1 MPYTINKFNNEPLV
15 VLEDGT
21 IDTTTSL
28 GLVGRNYV
36 GYGETQNENFLWLLE
51 NFANDAPPARPLAG
65 QTWFNTTTGV
75 NSLNVYTGTNW
86 SPVGNASV
94 SATAPSNPSSGQLW
108 VDSDTNQLS
117 IYLNDN
123 WQFVGP
129 EGVAGFGITRARS
142 GTLIDSTLVARP
154 VTFLTVNDVNVG
166 VISATAFTIDPGHG
180 ILGFSNIAAGLNLN
194 SAMVVKGNLMGN
206 AASASSLLNTRLIND
221 VPFDG
226 TANVTIK
233 ASTTNKL
240 IKGAYLTGN
249 DFDGSTEVT
258 LAVDASSANVASKV
272 VARNSSGGFAAGI
285 ITADL
290 AGNVTTNTGTSTF
303 NVVQANEFIGAVLT
317 GNSSTTTRLK
327 TARKI
332 NNVSFDGTADITV
345 TASAETATGTFLNPT
360 VTLSGLTRVGT
371 LEVLHV
377 ADAGVFVG
385 GSDNLNLYSN
395 SGTGIRSQDELSIN
409 VKDVDN
415 AGGYADLRF
424 MPAAR
429 SLALSGDNL
438 ASIAPNVT
446 ETINL
451 GHLNRLF
458 DKVYAN
464 DFIGNAST
472 ATAAVTATNIA
483 GGAAG
488 SIPYQTATG
497 VTELLPAG
505 TAGYVLRAGAG
516 GTISWSEL
524 SLERLTAGDYIKYT
538 GTGTPTYYNTMLPL
552 TINVDATSA
561 NTASKVVARD
571 SSGNFSAGTIT
582 AALSGNAATAT
593 KLATA
598 RKINNVDF
606 DGSADITIQAVDP
619 NKVSKAGD
627 TMTGFL
633 TLSGTPTSALHATT
647 KQYVD
652 TRIPVYTF
660 TTGNTEYTYGYTNQ
674 VGSWNNSYNWVDVYP
689 PAGKTMANL
698 QAFIPSIA
706 VIHYAGGVN
715 GDDSMRCTW
724 ANLGDRIRIWVQN
737 TEQRSTPAANWLAVW
752 S

>member
-51 NFANDAPPARPLAG
+51 NFANDAPPSRPLPG
-65 QTWFNTTTGV
+65 QTWFNTTAGV
-75 NSLNVYTGTNW
+75 NSLNVYTGTAW

-94 SATAPSNPSSGQLW
+94 SKTAPDNPSAGQLW

-129 EGVAGFGITRARS
+129 EGVAGFGVTRARS
-142 GTLIDSTLVARP
+142 GTLVDASLVTHP
-154 VTFLTVNDVNVG
+154 VTFLTVNDINVG
-166 VISATAFTIDPGHG
+166 VISATSFTIDPGHG
-180 ILGFSNIAAGLNLN
+180 ILGFSNIVAGLTLS
-194 SAMVVKGNLMGN
+194 SAMVVKGNLTGN
-206 AASASSLLNTRLIND
+206 ASSASSLLNTRLINN

-226 TANVTIK
+226 TADVTIK
-233 ASTTNKL
+233 ATTTHKL
-240 IKGAYLTGN
+240 IKGAYLTGR
-249 DFDGSTEVT
+249 DFDGSTEET
-258 LAVDASSANVASKV
+258 FAVDASSANVSGKV
-272 VARNSSGGFAAGI
+272 VARNASGGFAAGI

-290 AGNVTTNTGTSTF
+290 AGNVTTTTGTSTF
-303 NVVQANEFIGAVLT
+303 NIVQANEFIGAVLT
-317 GNSSTTTRLK
+317 GNSATTTKLK

-332 NNVSFDGTADITV
+332 NDVLFDGTADVTV
-345 TASAETATGTFLNPT
+345 PANAETLTGAYLNPT
-360 VTLSGLTRVGT
+360 VTQSALTRLGT
-371 LEVLHV
+371 LSTLNV
-377 ADAGVFVG
+377 ADAGIVI
-385 GSDNLNLYSN
+385 GSSNLHLYTD
-395 SGTGIRSQDELSIN
+395 SGNGIRSQLELSIN
-409 VKDVDN
+409 IKDDDN

-424 MPAAR
+424 MPAQR

-438 ASIAPNVT
+438 ATIAPNIT

-451 GHLNRLF
+451 GHTNKLF

-464 DFIGNAST
+464 DFIGNASS
-472 ATAAVTATNIA
+472 ATTAVTATNIA

-488 SIPYQTATG
+488 SIPYQTASGT
-497 VTELLPAG
+497 TELLPAG
-505 TAGYVLRAGAG
+505 TPGYVLKAGSG
-516 GTISWSEL
+516 GSISWDAL
-524 SLERLTAGDYIKYT
+524 ALERLTAGDYIKYT

-552 TINVDATSA
+552 TINVDATTA
-561 NTASKVVARD
+561 NTAGKIVARD

-582 AALSGNAATAT
+582 AELDGNAATAT
-593 KLATA
+593 KFATS

-606 DGSADITIQAVDP
+606 DGTADITIQANDP
-619 NKVSKAGD
+619 TKLALAGG

-633 TLSGTPTSALHATT
+633 TLSGTPTSAMHATT

-660 TTGNTEYTYGYTNQ
+660 TTGNTEYTYGYTNT